1 MKNLLTCLF
10 LTIVLLTA
18 CDPKKDSK
26 KEEESKESKE
36 SPISALS
43 IIKGQLNHLDTSIY
57 EVKKF
62 ETTNNVTDSVYL
74 KRGEIIKA
82 AEPFLSLPEIADEKY
97 HEKYTETRLIDA
109 QQNTLNITSVATNDT
124 AEVQKQIIII
134 SLSPTTNSTVQ
145 SIFIDRYFSRG
156 DSTIQ
161 QKLFWEIDKYFSI
174 GSIIEKKDQPEKIHT
189 TKVTWQ

>member
-1 MKNLLTCLF
+1 MKNYLIVPVLTV
-10 LTIVLLTA
+10 TLLTA
-18 CDPKKDSK
+18 CKEKKDSK
-26 KEEESKESKE
+26 KEEELKEP
-36 SPISALS
+36 PISALS

-62 ETTNNVTDSVYL
+62 ETTGNVTDSTYL
-74 KRGEIIKA
+74 KQGEIRSL

-97 HEKYTETRLIDA
+97 YEKYTEDRLIDV
-109 QQNTLNITSVATNDT
+109 QQNTLNITSISKSDT

-134 SLSPTTNSTVQ
+134 SLSPTANSTVQ
-145 SIFIDRYFSRG
+145 SIFIDRYISKG
-156 DSTIQ
+156 DSTIE

-174 GSIIEKKDQPEKIHT
+174 GSIIEKVNQPEKIHT

>member
-1 MKNLLTCLF
+1 MKNYLTALL
-10 LTIVLLTA
+10 LTIVLLIA
-18 CDPKKDSK
+18 CNQKKDSK
-26 KEEESKESKE
+26 NEEESKEP
-36 SPISALS
+36 PISALS

-62 ETTNNVTDSVYL
+62 ETTKNVTDSVYL
-74 KRGEIIKA
+74 KRGEIRKA

-97 HEKYTETRLIDA
+97 NEKYAESRLIDA
-109 QQNTLNITSVATNDT
+109 QQNTLNITSLATTDT

-134 SLSPTTNSTVQ
+134 SLSPTSNSTVQ
-145 SIFIDRYFSRG
+145 SIFIDRYISRG
-156 DSTIQ
+156 DSTIL

-174 GSIIEKKDQPEKIHT
+174 GSIIEKENQPEKIHT

>member
-1 MKNLLTCLF
+1 MKNYLIGPVLTL
-10 LTIVLLTA
+10 VLLTA
-18 CDPKKDSK
+18 CNQKKDSK
-26 KEEESKESKE
+26 KEEEPKE

-62 ETTNNVTDSVYL
+62 ETTNNRTDSVYL
-74 KRGEIIKA
+74 KRGEIRKA
-82 AEPFLSLPEIADEKY
+82 AKPFLSLPEIADETY

-109 QQNTLNITSVATNDT
+109 QQNTLNITSLSTNDT

-134 SLSPTTNSTVQ
+134 SLSPTANSTIQ
-145 SIFIDRYFSRG
+145 SIFIDRYISRG

-174 GSIIEKKDQPEKIHT
+174 GSIIEKEDQPEKIHT